1 MCKRFLGC
9 VYPLIGHVLLVDM
22 LRRRMLESENASV
35 PAVFRRRKSTFEVD
49 VHCPFCDHSALI
61 STPFLASF
69 RERVSGTEKCLQHAE
84 SHCGHALFVAKAVK
98 DEVAKTSARSRKR
111 DVAMGYHRTT
121 QPSPVSQA
129 EWAIRGNP
137 APPDLLPVAN
147 TATPQ
152 TTARQFW
159 FDEDEWSTLVREEKK
174 QRGEIRKA
182 AIASVLTLKV
192 PKVVSDKIVGYT
204 SKTWFGGEFE
214 RRVRAMQNL
223 ERKLR
228 LMQAAKRWSSDS
240 N

>member
-1 MCKRFLGC
+1 MPNYRA
-9 VYPLIGHVLLVDM
+9 PLEDMTFVIDELLAAELQRM
-22 LRRRMLESENASV
+22 EGLRPDGPD
-35 PAVFRRRKSTFEVD
+35 PAEFPALSTTVD
-49 VHCPFCDHSALI
+49 VTKVDLALGRRQ
-61 STPFLASF
+61 LACLA
-69 RERVSGTEKCLQHAE
+69 RERREGGDAKK
-84 SHCGHALFVAKAVK
+84 FVAKAVK

-129 EWAIRGNP
+129 EWAARGNP

-147 TATPQ
+147 TATPP
-152 TTARQFW
+152 TTAKT
-159 FDEDEWSTLVREEKK
+159 EDEWSTSVREEKK

-182 AIASVLTLKV
+182 AIVSVLTLKV
-192 PKVVSDKIVGYT
+192 PKAVSDKIVGYT